1 MAPLGYSQ
9 PFAIPRQHSARN
21 SKPWWEDFVQIARG
35 DTRKI
40 PSGVGIVFLTVNSDN
55 WVPPPSGSYR
65 LQ

>member
-1 MAPLGYSQ
+1 M
-9 PFAIPRQHSARN
+9 
-21 SKPWWEDFVQIARG
+21 QIARG